1 MTKFYQK
8 YFYLLVSLFV
18 FIIYLITLAP
28 SVVQIDSGELAAVQ
42 ATLGIAH
49 PTGYPL
55 FTMVGYLFS
64 LIPLPFTK
72 IFQLNILAAIY
83 CAAAIGVFSYTIKFC
98 LDNLSSF
105 KNKSAI
111 QKEFSKKNKKKSK
124 EKFEQTEKIT
134 EISDN
139 LKILSAVFG
148 GLILA
153 FSRTFW
159 FQSTS
164 VEVYSLHL
172 LLITL
177 IIFSLLKAY
186 VSSLEKDRLT
196 NWLVFSFL
204 LALGFTNH
212 MTTLLI
218 LPGTAYLYFSRYK
231 FNSASFKK
239 LAIMILFFIPILIL
253 VYLYLPIRASQ
264 NPLLNWGNPID
275 WERIYRH
282 ISGKQYQVWLFTSF
296 DSAGKQLNHFFNI
309 LPEEF
314 YVGLVLAIIGLFV
327 SIFKAKKLFLFIF
340 ITFAFTVLY
349 SINYDIYDI
358 DSYFLLAFIMLSFF
372 AAFGVLKILEIK
384 SLPKNYAMIIISVL
398 VAVQFY
404 FNFLNVN
411 QSGIYTFEDYT
422 KASLNGVP
430 ENSIIFSYQWDYFIS
445 ASNYYQYVDDYRQD
459 VTVIDKELL
468 RRSWYY
474 NQLNHRD
481 PKVLNGV
488 RNEVDQFLV
497 ALQPFERD
505 EKNKFDPNRLETL
518 YKAIMSNLISTN
530 IDKRDYFIGPEL
542 IEQEMKR
549 GEFRIPEGYSLVPY
563 LFFYKVTTTND
574 YVPAPDPDFK
584 IRIASNKNVYI
595 ENIQNIVGKM
605 LSDRAFY
612 EVKYGHTDR
621 AKIYLKKILNDLP
634 GFPLHPA
641 LQNLLKN

>member
-1 MTKFYQK
+1 MTKLFQK
-8 YFYLLVSLFV
+8 YFYLVVSLFV
-18 FIIYLITLAP
+18 FIIYLLTLAP

-55 FTMVGYLFS
+55 FTMIGYLFS
-64 LIPLPFTK
+64 LIPLPITK

-83 CAAAIGVFSYTIKFC
+83 CAAAVGVFSYTIKFC
-98 LDNLSSF
+98 LDNLSIF
-105 KNKSAI
+105 KKKGPV
-111 QKEFSKKNKKKSK
+111 QKESSKKNKKKGK
-124 EKFEQTEKIT
+124 TEQPGKQI
-134 EISDN
+134 EIPEN
-139 LKILSAVFG
+139 LKLLTAVFG

-172 LLITL
+172 ILITF
-177 IIFSLLKAY
+177 IIYFLLRAY
-186 VSSLEKDRLT
+186 VLSFEKDRLV
-196 NWLVFSFL
+196 NWLLFSFF

-212 MTTLLI
+212 MTTILI
-218 LPGTAYLYFSRYK
+218 LPGVAYLYFSRYG
-231 FNSASFKK
+231 FNSGSFKR
-239 LAIMILFFIPILIL
+239 LIIMIFFFIPILVL

-264 NPLLNWGNPID
+264 NPMLNWGNPVD

-282 ISGKQYQVWLFTSF
+282 VTGRQYQVWLFTSF
-296 DSAGKQLNHFFNI
+296 DSAGKQLNHFFTI

-314 YVGLVLAIIGLFV
+314 FAGLALALIGLFV
-327 SIFKAKKLFLFIF
+327 SIFKAKKLFFFML
-340 ITFAFTVLY
+340 ITFAFAVLY

-372 AAFGVLKILEIK
+372 SAFGVLKILEMK
-384 SLPKNYAMIIISVL
+384 SLPKNYAVIIVSVL
-398 VAVQFY
+398 LAVQFY
-404 FNFLNVN
+404 FNFINVN

-422 KASLNGVP
+422 KATLNGVP

-445 ASNYYQYVDDYRQD
+445 ASNYYQFVEDDRRD

-474 NQLNHRD
+474 NQLNTRD
-481 PKVLNGV
+481 PKVLDGV
-488 RNEVDQFLV
+488 RNEVAQFLV

-505 EKNKFDPNRLETL
+505 EKFDANRLEGL
-518 YKAIMSNLISTN
+518 YRSIMTNLISTN

-542 IEQEMKR
+542 IDQEMKR
-549 GEFRIPEGYSLVPY
+549 GEFRIPEGCSLVPY
-563 LFFYKVTTTND
+563 LFFYKVSKTND
-574 YVPAPDPDFK
+574 YVPAPDPDFT
-584 IRIASNKNVYI
+584 IRITSNKNVYI
-595 ENIQNIVGKM
+595 DNIENFVGKM
-605 LSDRAFY
+605 LSERAFY

-641 LQNLLKN
+641 LQNVLKN